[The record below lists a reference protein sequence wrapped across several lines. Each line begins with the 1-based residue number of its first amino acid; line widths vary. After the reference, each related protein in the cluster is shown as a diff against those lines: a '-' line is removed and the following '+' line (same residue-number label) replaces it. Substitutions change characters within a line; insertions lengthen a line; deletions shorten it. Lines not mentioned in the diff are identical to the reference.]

1 MPEAQLDRF
10 MLKLHIGYPQKSE
23 ERQILDLM
31 ATSAPNLTV
40 MPVVDPQQI
49 IAARSVVNEIYIDD
63 RVKDYIV
70 DVVWATR
77 DPASYN
83 LKLDGLIRYGA
94 SPRATIY
101 LALAARAHAF
111 LNGRGY
117 VTPQDVKSIGTDVL
131 RHRVIVSYEAE
142 AETITSETIV
152 DRIFRR
158 PARPVIAQDRQT
170 PAEILKKIRALEI
183 KTKGLV
189 QTMFAGDYHS
199 VFKGRGMNFEDV
211 REYQPGDEIRAID
224 WNVTARLGT
233 AFVKKFT
240 EERELTV
247 VLVVDVSAS
256 GNFGSASQSKR
267 ELAAE
272 IACLLAFSAIR
283 NNDKVGLLLFS
294 DTVELFIPPKK
305 GRSHTLRII
314 REILFFE
321 PAGRG
326 TAPALALDYLNKVV
340 TRRAVVF
347 FISDFQTSDFSREL
361 SVSGRRHDFIAV
373 HIQDQREEHLPNVGI
388 ITLEDA
394 ETGEQIEINTA
405 DRNTRALQ
413 RLGGDATGRFEPDAP
428 PQQHRRHFIAHER
441 ELSARL
447 ALVFQTTGTTPRRAM
462 NWLTYV
468 SFRRRRHS

>member
-1 MPEAQLDRF
+1 V
-10 MLKLHIGYPQKSE
+10 
-23 ERQILDLM
+23 
-31 ATSAPNLTV
+31 SA
-40 MPVVDPQQI
+40 
-49 IAARSVVNEIYIDD
+49 R
-63 RVKDYIV
+63 
-70 DVVWATR
+70 
-77 DPASYN
+77 
-83 LKLDGLIRYGA
+83 
-94 SPRATIY
+94 
-101 LALAARAHAF
+101 
-111 LNGRGY
+111 
-117 VTPQDVKSIGTDVL
+117 
-131 RHRVIVSYEAE
+131 
-142 AETITSETIV
+142 
-152 DRIFRR
+152 
-158 PARPVIAQDRQT
+158 DRQT

-256 GNFGSASQSKR
+256 GNFGSVAQSKR

-272 IACLLAFSAIR
+272 VACVLAFSAIR
-283 NNDKVGLLLFS
+283 NNDKVGLMLFS
-294 DTVELFIPPKK
+294 DRVELFIPPKK

-321 PAGRG
+321 PEGRG
-326 TAPALALDYLNKVV
+326 TKPALALDYLNNVM
-340 TRRAVVF
+340 TRRVVVF

-361 SVSGRRHDFIAV
+361 SVSGRRHDFIAL
-373 HIQDQREEHLPNVGI
+373 HIQDEREENLPNVGI

-405 DRNTRALQ
+405 DRSTRTRFNALAETHRAELNRTLRRNNIDAVSLRTGENYLPALRSFFKQ
-413 RLGGDATGRFEPDAP
+413 RE
-428 PQQHRRHFIAHER
+428 RRMAIR
-441 ELSARL
+441 
-447 ALVFQTTGTTPRRAM
+447 
-462 NWLTYV
+462 
-468 SFRRRRHS
+468 

>member
-1 MPEAQLDRF
+1 MD
-10 MLKLHIGYPQKSE
+10 
-23 ERQILDLM
+23 
-31 ATSAPNLTV
+31 
-40 MPVVDPQQI
+40 
-49 IAARSVVNEIYIDD
+49 AAEV
-63 RVKDYIV
+63 
-70 DVVWATR
+70 
-77 DPASYN
+77 
-83 LKLDGLIRYGA
+83 
-94 SPRATIY
+94 
-101 LALAARAHAF
+101 
-111 LNGRGY
+111 
-117 VTPQDVKSIGTDVL
+117 
-131 RHRVIVSYEAE
+131 
-142 AETITSETIV
+142 
-152 DRIFRR
+152 
-158 PARPVIAQDRQT
+158 
-170 PAEILKKIRALEI
+170 LKKIRALEI

-189 QTMFAGDYHS
+189 QTVFAGDYHS

-233 AFVKKFT
+233 AYVKKFT

-256 GNFGSASQSKR
+256 GNFGSVSQSKR

-272 IACLLAFSAIR
+272 VACLLAFSAIR

-294 DTVELFIPPKK
+294 DRVELFIPPKK

-347 FISDFQTSDFSREL
+347 FISDFQTGDFSREL

-373 HIQDQREEHLPNVGI
+373 HIQDQREEVLPNVGI

-405 DRNTRALQ
+405 DRTTRARFSALAEASRAELNQTLRRNSIDAISLRTGEDYLPALRSFFKQ
-413 RLGGDATGRFEPDAP
+413 R
-428 PQQHRRHFIAHER
+428 ER
-441 ELSARL
+441 RL
-447 ALVFQTTGTTPRRAM
+447 AIR
-462 NWLTYV
+462 
-468 SFRRRRHS
+468 

>member
-1 MPEAQLDRF
+1 M
-10 MLKLHIGYPQKSE
+10 
-23 ERQILDLM
+23 
-31 ATSAPNLTV
+31 TN
-40 MPVVDPQQI
+40 
-49 IAARSVVNEIYIDD
+49 
-63 RVKDYIV
+63 
-70 DVVWATR
+70 
-77 DPASYN
+77 
-83 LKLDGLIRYGA
+83 
-94 SPRATIY
+94 SP
-101 LALAARAHAF
+101 
-111 LNGRGY
+111 
-117 VTPQDVKSIGTDVL
+117 
-131 RHRVIVSYEAE
+131 
-142 AETITSETIV
+142 
-152 DRIFRR
+152 
-158 PARPVIAQDRQT
+158 DRQT

-189 QTMFAGDYHS
+189 QTVFAGDYHS

-256 GNFGSASQSKR
+256 GNFGSVSQSKR

-272 IACLLAFSAIR
+272 VACLLAFSAIR

-294 DTVELFIPPKK
+294 DRVELFIPPKK

-347 FISDFQTSDFSREL
+347 FVSDFQAGDFSREL
-361 SVSGRRHDFIAV
+361 AVSGRRHDFIAL
-373 HIQDQREEHLPNVGI
+373 HIQDEREEMLPNVGI

-405 DRNTRALQ
+405 DRSTRDRFRALAETKRAELTRTLRRSRIDAISLRTGEDYLPALRSFFKQ
-413 RLGGDATGRFEPDAP
+413 R
-428 PQQHRRHFIAHER
+428 ER
-441 ELSARL
+441 RL
-447 ALVFQTTGTTPRRAM
+447 AVR
-462 NWLTYV
+462 
-468 SFRRRRHS
+468 

>member
-1 MPEAQLDRF
+1 MNDA
-10 MLKLHIGYPQKSE
+10 
-23 ERQILDLM
+23 
-31 ATSAPNLTV
+31 
-40 MPVVDPQQI
+40 
-49 IAARSVVNEIYIDD
+49 
-63 RVKDYIV
+63 
-70 DVVWATR
+70 
-77 DPASYN
+77 
-83 LKLDGLIRYGA
+83 
-94 SPRATIY
+94 
-101 LALAARAHAF
+101 
-111 LNGRGY
+111 
-117 VTPQDVKSIGTDVL
+117 
-131 RHRVIVSYEAE
+131 
-142 AETITSETIV
+142 
-152 DRIFRR
+152 
-158 PARPVIAQDRQT
+158 RQT

-247 VLVVDVSAS
+247 ILVVDVSAS
-256 GNFGSASQSKR
+256 GNFGSVSQSKR

-272 IACLLAFSAIR
+272 VACVLAFSAIR

-294 DTVELFIPPKK
+294 DRVELFIPPKK

-314 REILFFE
+314 REILFFD

-326 TAPALALDYLNKVV
+326 TAPALALDYLNNVV

-361 SVSGRRHDFIAV
+361 SVSGRRHDFIAL
-373 HIQDQREEHLPNVGI
+373 HIQDQREEALPNVGI

-394 ETGEQIEINTA
+394 ETGEQIEINTG
-405 DRNTRALQ
+405 DRTTRARFSAQAETRRAELNRTLRRSNIDAISLRTGENYLPALRSFFKQ
-413 RLGGDATGRFEPDAP
+413 R
-428 PQQHRRHFIAHER
+428 ER
-441 ELSARL
+441 RL
-447 ALVFQTTGTTPRRAM
+447 AVR
-462 NWLTYV
+462 
-468 SFRRRRHS
+468 